1 MRIGW
6 GTPTLI
12 EAQVGVVIQLPDPVV
27 IVVLGSMTAILPT
40 PDIALVELHLD
51 VAGVI
56 DVTAGTLAIDASL
69 HDSHVVGFALSGDMA
84 LRADFADAEA
94 FLMSVGG
101 FHPRFEAPGDFP
113 DLRPVT
119 FGIHAG
125 SVLRIDFMSY
135 FAITSNSVQCGADFT
150 LDADVMG
157 FGVYGSCG
165 FDALIEFSPF
175 RILTS
180 VEFEVSITAAG
191 VDLLGVKL
199 TASVE
204 GPNRWHVIGTARFEV
219 LGIGKDIR
227 VDELIGAKQTEALV
241 PPADVLLDV
250 IGALEAEGA
259 WHVLEAADDA
269 VTLRTIDD
277 RDDPLH
283 AELYA
288 TPDSIIEVRQTVVPL
303 GITIEQYG
311 NAPVGEHSTFEL
323 EPDGLESAGTLD
335 DWFAPGRFFVLTK
348 DDKLDGPE
356 FERMR
361 SGLRFGAGGPTA
373 GDHVD
378 VDTGYVPYVIDPE
391 FEADVPLDQWVR
403 NDAIAGV
410 AMAMNTTTTFT
421 VSQAYTLSS
430 TSSPAYVVADSDGA
444 VVARAATWSEAHV
457 SRGGDRGLHIERAV
471 AELVP
476 A

>member
-1 MRIGW
+1 M
-6 GTPTLI
+6 
-12 EAQVGVVIQLPDPVV
+12 
-27 IVVLGSMTAILPT
+27 
-40 PDIALVELHLD
+40 
-51 VAGVI
+51 
-56 DVTAGTLAIDASL
+56 
-69 HDSHVVGFALSGDMA
+69 GFALSGDMA

-165 FDALIEFSPF
+165 FDALIEFAPF

-191 VDLLGVKL
+191 IDLLGVKL

-227 VDELIGAKQTEALV
+227 VDELIGSKQTEAPV
-241 PPADVLLDV
+241 PAADVLLDV
-250 IGALEAEGA
+250 IGALEAAGA
-259 WHVLEAADDA
+259 WYVLEAADDA

-277 RDDPLH
+277 PNDPLY

-311 NAPVGEHSTFEL
+311 NTPVGEHSTFEL
-323 EPDGLESAGTLD
+323 EPDGLESTGTLD

-378 VDTGYVPYVIDPE
+378 VDTGYAAYVIDPE
-391 FEADVPLDQWVR
+391 FEADIPIDWVK

-410 AMAMNTTTTFT
+410 LVASTTATMT
-421 VSQAYTLSS
+421 VTQSYTVSS
-430 TSSPAYVVADSDGA
+430 TSSPVYMVADSDGA
-444 VVARAATWSEAHV
+444 VIARAGTWSEAHV
-457 SRGGDRGLHIERAV
+457 SRGSDRGLHIERTA